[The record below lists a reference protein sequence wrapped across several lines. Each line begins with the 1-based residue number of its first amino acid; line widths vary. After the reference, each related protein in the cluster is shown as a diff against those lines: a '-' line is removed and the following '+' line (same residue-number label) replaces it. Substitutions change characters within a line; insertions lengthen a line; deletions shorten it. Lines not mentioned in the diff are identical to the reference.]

1 MRLTD
6 YPAPQHR
13 DTGFKQPR
21 ALIPQRE
28 QGRVR
33 GKEGRSERMG
43 EKGTCVCVSKKSQ
56 RNGIIKTAEV
66 DESGCGW
73 KNIGALFESHTLE
86 SEKLDL

>member
-33 GKEGRSERMG
+33 GKEGRSER
-43 EKGTCVCVSKKSQ
+43 KGRVCVEEVAKK
-56 RNGIIKTAEV
+56 RDNK
-66 DESGCGW
+66 DSGSG
-73 KNIGALFESHTLE
+73 
-86 SEKLDL
+86 